1 MQNIESII
9 KNLRVALGFKQ
20 EEVIIEEVK
29 LEDEVVEVKFIDVK
43 SGELVLRVDGEL
55 EKDKSV
61 AIVSLDENGQ
71 EVLSPV
77 EDGEYP
83 VEDGKTLIIANSTI
97 TDIIETPEAEVE
109 SEPEVEV
116 EIQAEEVKEEVK
128 EEFSKLEEF
137 SSIIT
142 SAFEKQTSEIAA
154 MKVTIDELYRELEEV
169 KKQPATASI
178 KMSKTEKIK
187 HDINVEK
194 NSHMDELVKLFKNK

>member
-29 LEDEVVEVKFIDVK
+29 LEDEVVEKVEVKFIDVK
-43 SGELVLRVDGEL
+43 SGDMTLRVDGEL
-55 EKDKSV
+55 VIGASV
-61 AIVSLDENGQ
+61 AEVTMDEAGAEILN
-71 EVLSPV
+71 PV

-83 VEDGKTLIIANSTI
+83 VEGGQTLVIANSTI
-97 TDIIETPEAEVE
+97 TDIIQSAQ
-109 SEPEVEV
+109 PEVEAQPV
-116 EIQAEEVKEEVK
+116 EIEVVAEATEN
-128 EEFSKLEEF
+128 FSKLEEF

-142 SAFEKQTSEIAA
+142 SAFEKQNSEIAA
-154 MKVTIDELYRELEEV
+154 MKVTIDELYRELAEV
-169 KKQPATASI
+169 KKQPATVSI
-178 KMSKTEKIK
+178 KMSKSEKAR